1 MSKFFVED
9 WRDAWK
15 WLSVQISSLLIV
27 WASIPIEQQNAVLS
41 LLGLDQSKLMGIVG
55 VAIILGRLIQQ
66 QQARVPPPKV
76 PAE

>member
-1 MSKFFVED
+1 MSKFLVED

-66 QQARVPPPKV
+66 QQARIPPPKV

>member
-1 MSKFFVED
+1 
-9 WRDAWK
+9 
-15 WLSVQISSLLIV
+15 
-27 WASIPIEQQNAVLS
+27 
-41 LLGLDQSKLMGIVG
+41 MGIVG

>member
-1 MSKFFVED
+1 MSKFLVED
-9 WRDAWK
+9 WKDAWK

-27 WASIPIEQQNAVLS
+27 WASIPIEQQNAVLN
-41 LLGLDQSKLMGIVG
+41 LLGLDQNKLMGIVG

-66 QQARVPPPKV
+66 QQARIPPPKV

>member
-1 MSKFFVED
+1 MTKFLVED

-27 WASIPIEQQNAVLS
+27 WASIPEKQQDAVLG

-76 PAE
+76 PVE

>member
-1 MSKFFVED
+1 MSKFLVED

-27 WASIPIEQQNAVLS
+27 WASIPIEQQNAVLN

-66 QQARVPPPKV
+66 QQKQAA
-76 PAE
+76 AE

>member
-1 MSKFFVED
+1 MSKFLVED

-27 WASIPIEQQNAVLS
+27 WASIPIEQQNAVLN
-41 LLGLDQSKLMGIVG
+41 LLGLDQSTLMGIVG

-66 QQARVPPPKV
+66 QQKQAA
-76 PAE
+76 AE